1 MNKQTIHNTDPAGN
15 LLEAGERTKSNLDS
29 SSTIPRKYK
38 VIVILAGVLAS
49 VAICFVVAIAVG
61 LLLTLKLHTQTSEYY
76 DIEEHH
82 GDPVEVNAEKSNQL
96 SMNVRHCMNYYS
108 MT

>member
-38 VIVILAGVLAS
+38 VIVILAGVLAT
-49 VAICFVVAIAVG
+49 VAICFVVAIAIG

-76 DIEEHH
+76 NIEHH
-82 GDPVEVNAEKSNQL
+82 GDPVEVNIEESDQL
-96 SMNVRHCMNYYS
+96 SMNVRHCMNY
-108 MT
+108 